1 MSTEPVITA
10 AAIQS
15 VIGAAI
21 ALLVAFGVTVT
32 EQQAA
37 AIIGLWAT
45 AGPIIFAI
53 ATRRKVTPA

>member
-1 MSTEPVITA
+1 M
-10 AAIQS
+10 
-15 VIGAAI
+15 I

-45 AGPIIFAI
+45 AGPLIFAV
-53 ATRRKVTPA
+53 ATRRKVTPAA